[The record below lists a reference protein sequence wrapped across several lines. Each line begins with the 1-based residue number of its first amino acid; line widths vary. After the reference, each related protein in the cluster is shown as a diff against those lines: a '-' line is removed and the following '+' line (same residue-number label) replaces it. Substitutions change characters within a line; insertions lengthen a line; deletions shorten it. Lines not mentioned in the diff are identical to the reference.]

1 MGLKMPKGVLFD
13 LDGTL
18 LDSAPDFVAS
28 LDNLLVRHNQPKL
41 DPEII
46 RSHVSDGSWKLT
58 SLGFNIDISDEKCAV
73 LRNELLEEYESNLLR
88 HGGVF
93 DGINELLISL
103 KEDNIPYGIV
113 TNKPL
118 RFAKQILMNE
128 IAFRNCKTLI
138 CPDHLNA
145 IKPDPEG
152 ILRGC
157 KDLGLHPDECIYV
170 GDHEKDLEAGI
181 NAGTK
186 VIACY
191 FGYSL
196 KPSAHN
202 DHILGANHPNELY
215 QLISQ
220 L

>member
-1 MGLKMPKGVLFD
+1 MPKGVLFD

-18 LDSAPDFVAS
+18 LDSAPDFIVS
-28 LDNLLVRHNQPKL
+28 LDNLLERYNQPKL

-46 RSHVSDGSWKLT
+46 RSHVSDGSWKLA
-58 SLGFNIDISDEKCAV
+58 SLGFNIDISDDKCAV
-73 LRNELLEEYESNLLR
+73 LREELLEEYELNLLQY
-88 HGGVF
+88 GGAF
-93 DGINELLISL
+93 DGIKEMLTSL
-103 KEDNIPYGIV
+103 EEDNIPDGIV

-118 RFAKQILMNE
+118 RFAKPILMNE
-128 IAFRNCKTLI
+128 IAFKNCKTLI

-152 ILRGC
+152 ILKGC
-157 KDLGLHPDECIYV
+157 KDLGIHPAECVYV

-181 NAGTK
+181 NAGTQ

-196 KPSAHN
+196 KASDHSA
-202 DHILGANHPNELY
+202 HILGADHPSDLY
-215 QLISQ
+215 KLISQ

>member
-1 MGLKMPKGVLFD
+1 M
-13 LDGTL
+13 
-18 LDSAPDFVAS
+18 
-28 LDNLLVRHNQPKL
+28 
-41 DPEII
+41 
-46 RSHVSDGSWKLT
+46 
-58 SLGFNIDISDEKCAV
+58 
-73 LRNELLEEYESNLLR
+73 
-88 HGGVF
+88 
-93 DGINELLISL
+93 
-103 KEDNIPYGIV
+103 
-113 TNKPL
+113 
-118 RFAKQILMNE
+118 
-128 IAFRNCKTLI
+128 
-138 CPDHLNA
+138 
-145 IKPDPEG
+145 KPDPEG

-157 KDLGLHPDECIYV
+157 KDLGLHPDECIYI

-202 DHILGANHPNELY
+202 DRILGANHPNELY

>member
-18 LDSAPDFVAS
+18 LDSAPDFIVS
-28 LDNLLVRHNQPKL
+28 LDNLLERYNQPKL

-58 SLGFNIDISDEKCAV
+58 SLGFNIDISDDKCAA
-73 LRNELLEEYESNLLR
+73 LREELLEEYELNLLQY
-88 HGGVF
+88 GGAF
-93 DGINELLISL
+93 DGIKEMLTSL
-103 KEDNIPYGIV
+103 EEDNIPYGIV

-118 RFAKQILMNE
+118 RFAKPILMNE
-128 IAFRNCKTLI
+128 IAFKNCKTLI

-145 IKPDPEG
+145 IKPDSEG
-152 ILRGC
+152 ILKGC
-157 KDLGLHPDECIYV
+157 KDLGIHPAECIYV

-181 NAGTK
+181 NAGTQ

-196 KPSAHN
+196 KASDHSE
-202 DHILGANHPNELY
+202 HILGADHPSDLY
-215 QLISQ
+215 KLISQ

>member
-18 LDSAPDFVAS
+18 LDSAPDFIVS
-28 LDNLLVRHNQPKL
+28 LDNLLERHNQQKL

-46 RSHVSDGSWKLT
+46 RSHVSDGSWKLA
-58 SLGFNIDISDEKCAV
+58 SLGFNIDISDDKCAV
-73 LRNELLEEYESNLLR
+73 LREELLEEYELNLLQY
-88 HGGVF
+88 GGAF
-93 DGINELLISL
+93 DGIKEMLASL
-103 KEDNIPYGIV
+103 EEDNIPYGIV

-118 RFAKQILMNE
+118 RFAKPILMNE
-128 IAFRNCKTLI
+128 IAFKNCKTLI

-152 ILRGC
+152 ILKGC
-157 KDLGLHPDECIYV
+157 KDLGIHPAECIYV

-181 NAGTK
+181 NAGTQ

-196 KPSAHN
+196 KASDHSE
-202 DHILGANHPNELY
+202 HILGADHPSDLY
-215 QLISQ
+215 KLISQ

>member
-1 MGLKMPKGVLFD
+1 MPKGVLFD

-18 LDSAPDFVAS
+18 LDSAPDFIAS
-28 LDNLLVRHNQPKL
+28 LDNLLSRHNQPKL

-58 SLGFNIDISDEKCAV
+58 SLGFDIDISDEKCAI
-73 LRNELLEEYESNLLR
+73 LRDELLEEYESNLLQYGR
-88 HGGVF
+88 VF
-93 DGINELLISL
+93 NGI
-103 KEDNIPYGIV
+103 KEMLAALEKDNIPYGIV
-113 TNKPL
+113 TNKPF
-118 RFAKQILMNE
+118 RFAKPILINE
-128 IAFRNCKTLI
+128 IAFQNCKTLI
-138 CPDHLNA
+138 CPDHLDT

-157 KDLGLHPDECIYV
+157 KDLGLHPAECIYI
-170 GDHEKDLEAGI
+170 GDHIKDLEAGI
-181 NAGTK
+181 NAGTQ

-196 KPSAHN
+196 KPGDH
-202 DHILGANHPNELY
+202 DKHILGAHHPDELY
-215 QLISQ
+215 ELISQ

>member
-1 MGLKMPKGVLFD
+1 MDLKMPKGVLFD

-18 LDSAPDFVAS
+18 LDSAPDFIAS
-28 LDNLLVRHNQPKL
+28 LDNLLSRHNQPKL

-58 SLGFNIDISDEKCAV
+58 SLGFDIDISDEKCAI
-73 LRNELLEEYESNLLR
+73 LRDELLEEYESNLLQYGR
-88 HGGVF
+88 AF
-93 DGINELLISL
+93 NGI
-103 KEDNIPYGIV
+103 KEMLAALEKDNISYGIV
-113 TNKPL
+113 TNKPF
-118 RFAKQILMNE
+118 RFAKPILINE
-128 IAFRNCKTLI
+128 IAFQNCKTLI
-138 CPDHLNA
+138 CPDHLDA

-157 KDLGLHPDECIYV
+157 KDLGLHPAECIYI
-170 GDHEKDLEAGI
+170 GDHIKDLEAGI
-181 NAGTK
+181 NAGTQ

-196 KPSAHN
+196 KPGDH
-202 DHILGANHPNELY
+202 DKHILGAHHPDELY
-215 QLISQ
+215 ELISQ

>member
-1 MGLKMPKGVLFD
+1 MDPKMPKGVLFD

-28 LDNLLVRHNQPKL
+28 LDSLVKKHNLPKL
-41 DPEII
+41 DPNII

-58 SLGFNIDISDEKCAV
+58 SLAFSIDISDEKCPA
-73 LRNELLEEYESNLLR
+73 LREELLEEYESNLLK
-88 HGGVF
+88 HGGAF
-93 DGINELLISL
+93 DGIEEMLASL
-103 KEDNIPYGIV
+103 ERDGIPYGIV

-118 RFAKQILMNE
+118 RFAEPILINE
-128 IAFRNCKTLI
+128 PVFKNCKTLI
-138 CPDHLNA
+138 CPDHLDA

-157 KDLGLHPDECIYV
+157 KDLGIHPTECVYV
-170 GDHEKDLEAGI
+170 GDHAKDIEAGI
-181 NAGTK
+181 NAGTQ
-186 VIACY
+186 VVGCY

-196 KPSAHN
+196 QA
-202 DHILGANHPNELY
+202 DDCAEHILGANHPDELY
-215 QLISQ
+215 ELIIK

>member
-1 MGLKMPKGVLFD
+1 MPKGVLFD

-18 LDSAPDFVAS
+18 LDSAPDFIAS
-28 LDNLLVRHNQPKL
+28 LDNLLSRHNQPKL

-58 SLGFNIDISDEKCAV
+58 SLGFDIDISDEKCAI
-73 LRNELLEEYESNLLR
+73 LRDELLEEYESNLLQYGR
-88 HGGVF
+88 AF
-93 DGINELLISL
+93 NGI
-103 KEDNIPYGIV
+103 KEMLAALEKDNIPYGIV
-113 TNKPL
+113 TNKPF
-118 RFAKQILMNE
+118 RFAKQILINE
-128 IAFRNCKTLI
+128 IAFQNCKTLI
-138 CPDHLNA
+138 CPDHLDA

-157 KDLGLHPDECIYV
+157 KDLGLHPAECIYI
-170 GDHEKDLEAGI
+170 GDHIKDLEAGI
-181 NAGTK
+181 NAGTQ

-196 KPSAHN
+196 KPGDH
-202 DHILGANHPNELY
+202 DEHILGAHHPDELY
-215 QLISQ
+215 ELISQ

>member
-1 MGLKMPKGVLFD
+1 MDLKMPKGVLFD

-18 LDSAPDFVAS
+18 LDSAPDFIAS
-28 LDNLLVRHNQPKL
+28 LDTLLTRHNKPKL

-58 SLGFNIDISDEKCAV
+58 SLGFNIDISDEQCAV
-73 LRNELLEEYESNLLR
+73 LRDELLEEYESNLLQ
-88 HGGVF
+88 HGGAF
-93 DGINELLISL
+93 DGIKEMLTSL
-103 KEDNIPYGIV
+103 EKDDIPYGIV

-118 RFAKQILMNE
+118 RFAKPILMNE
-128 IAFRNCKTLI
+128 IAFKDCKTLI

-157 KDLGLHPDECIYV
+157 KDLGLHPAECIYV

-181 NAGTK
+181 NAGTQ

-196 KPSAHN
+196 KASDHE
-202 DHILGANHPNELY
+202 DHIHGAHHPNQLY
-215 QLISQ
+215 ELISR

>member
-1 MGLKMPKGVLFD
+1 MPKGVLFD

-18 LDSAPDFVAS
+18 LDSAPDFIAS
-28 LDNLLVRHNQPKL
+28 LDNLLERHNQPKL
-41 DPEII
+41 DPEIV

-58 SLGFNIDISDEKCAV
+58 SLGFNIDISDDRCAD
-73 LRNELLEEYESNLLR
+73 LREELLEEYESNLLQ
-88 HGGVF
+88 HGGAF
-93 DGINELLISL
+93 DGIEEMLASL
-103 KEDNIPYGIV
+103 ETDDIPYGIV

-157 KDLGLHPDECIYV
+157 KDLGLHPADCIYV
-170 GDHEKDLEAGI
+170 GDHKKDLEAGI
-181 NAGTK
+181 NAGTQ

-191 FGYSL
+191 FG
-196 KPSAHN
+196 
-202 DHILGANHPNELY
+202 
-215 QLISQ
+215 
-220 L
+220 